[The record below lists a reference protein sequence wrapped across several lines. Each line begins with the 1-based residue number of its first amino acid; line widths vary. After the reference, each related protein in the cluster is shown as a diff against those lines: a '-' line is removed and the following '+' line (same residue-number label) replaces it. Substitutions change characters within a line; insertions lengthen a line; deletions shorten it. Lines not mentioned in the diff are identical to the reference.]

1 METKISNFIKYLLK
15 NYPYKSELSASR
27 LTKMLYLAD
36 WKSAIEE
43 SKQLTD
49 AEWHFNHYGPY
60 VDDFIKIEKDDSD
73 IKVYSTQTMFGGHKQ
88 QVELRSDFNR
98 DIELEKNEKKILDF
112 VIESTKSKNYE
123 DFIKLVYST
132 YPVVS
137 SSKYNDLDLVKMAQE
152 YREISEKSSNKAL
165 HRTSR

>member
-36 WKSAIEE
+36 WKSAIDE

-60 VDDFIKIEKDDSD
+60 VDDFIKVAKDDSD
-73 IKVYSTQTMFGGHKQ
+73 IKVYSTRTVFGGHKQ
-88 QVELRSDFNR
+88 QVELRNDFNR
-98 DIELEKNEKKILDF
+98 DIELEKNEKKVLDF
-112 VIESTKSKNYE
+112 VIDSTKSKNYE

-137 SSKYNDLDLVKMAQE
+137 SSKYNDLDLVKMAKE
-152 YREISEKSSNKAL
+152 YREISQKSSNKAL

>member
-36 WKSAIEE
+36 WKSAIED

-60 VDDFIKIEKDDSD
+60 VDDFIKMAKDDSD

-137 SSKYNDLDLVKMAQE
+137 SSKYNDLDLVQMAQE
-152 YREISEKSSNKAL
+152 YRELSEKSSNKAL

>member
-49 AEWHFNHYGPY
+49 AKWHFNHYGPY
-60 VDDFIKIEKDDSD
+60 VDDFIKIAKDDSD

>member
-60 VDDFIKIEKDDSD
+60 VDDFIKIAKDDSD
-73 IKVYSTQTMFGGHKQ
+73 IKVYSTQTMFEGHKQ

>member
-49 AEWHFNHYGPY
+49 AKWHFNHYGPY
-60 VDDFIKIEKDDSD
+60 VDDFIKIAKDDSD
-73 IKVYSTQTMFGGHKQ
+73 IKVYSTQTIFGGGKQ

>member
-1 METKISNFIKYLLK
+1 METKISNVIKYLLK

-36 WKSAIEE
+36 WKSAIDE
-43 SKQLTD
+43 SKQLTN

-60 VDDFIKIEKDDSD
+60 VDDFIKVAKDDSD
-73 IKVYSTQTMFGGHKQ
+73 IKVYSTRTVFGGHKQ
-88 QVELRSDFNR
+88 LVELRNDFNR
-98 DIELEKNEKKILDF
+98 DLELERNEKKILDF

-137 SSKYNDLDLVKMAQE
+137 SSKYNDLDLVKMAKE
-152 YREISEKSSNKAL
+152 YKEISKKSSNKAL